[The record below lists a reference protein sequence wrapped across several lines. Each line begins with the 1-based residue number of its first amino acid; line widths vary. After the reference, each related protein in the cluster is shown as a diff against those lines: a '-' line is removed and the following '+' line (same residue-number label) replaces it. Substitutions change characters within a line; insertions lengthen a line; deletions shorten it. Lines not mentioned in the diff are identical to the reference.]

1 MKKMMCRLALIG
13 CLTLFTG
20 IDEPLHAQQVKKTT
34 KSRKGKYTAIGAGA
48 GAATGIAT
56 GKNDSK
62 SGVIGGVVGA
72 GAGYMYGKHRDK
84 KKGRKVRQ

>member
-1 MKKMMCRLALIG
+1 MKKMMYRLALVG
-13 CLTLFTG
+13 CLAIFSGVDT
-20 IDEPLHAQQVKKTT
+20 PVQAQQVKKTT
-34 KSRKGKYTAIGAGA
+34 KSRKGKYTAVGAGV

-84 KKGRKVRQ
+84 KKGRKIRQ